1 MNGYNPARRKRCVS
15 VAWRKHRR
23 VRILHPAFGYKGK
36 IGAIT
41 NVGPEYV
48 YVLIKTGRT
57 LWDRDEVAYLPDHLK
72 LI

>member
-1 MNGYNPARRKRCVS
+1 MDYDPGKRKRCVS
-15 VAWRKHRR
+15 VAWRKGRR

-41 NVGPEYV
+41 NVGPQRV
-48 YVLIKTGRT
+48 YVRIKTGRT
-57 LWDRDEVAYLPDHLK
+57 VWDWQEVAYIPDDLK